1 MSFNMKRS
9 KIQYSIEDHP
19 VTKKDFL
26 NHQNKEMKTK
36 YVQQK
41 YLLEN
46 KMFSLGQIG
55 IYEKNG
61 VLSYV
66 RYRGGKYF
74 KKDDVLALLK
84 GN

>member
-1 MSFNMKRS
+1 
-9 KIQYSIEDHP
+9 
-19 VTKKDFL
+19 
-26 NHQNKEMKTK
+26 MKTK